1 MDGLIVL
8 YYKCVNYFSR
18 RIYIYIYIHI
28 FMISLLTQ
36 IGILV
41 KEIESSKVARLILFI
56 FILDKLDFT
65 V

>member
-1 MDGLIVL
+1 
-8 YYKCVNYFSR
+8 
-18 RIYIYIYIHI
+18 
-28 FMISLLTQ
+28 MISLLTQ